1 MKTRAMLSRTLVVIL
16 LLESLQRYLES
27 LGFFELMVGEP
38 KSMPFIIKRFL
49 LEPSIVAKIK

>member
-1 MKTRAMLSRTLVVIL
+1 MLSRTLVVIL